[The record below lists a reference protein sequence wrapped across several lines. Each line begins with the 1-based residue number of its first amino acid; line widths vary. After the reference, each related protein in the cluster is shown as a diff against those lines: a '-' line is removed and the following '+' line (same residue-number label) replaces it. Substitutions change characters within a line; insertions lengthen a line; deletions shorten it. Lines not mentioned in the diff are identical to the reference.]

1 MTSEKTHKSTAALFC
16 SGLFIGSA
24 LLAAPTEKGPEMEH
38 ELNPYV
44 VVATRTPVELG
55 KLSISTSF
63 IDAATLEQRQ
73 YFSLPD
79 VLKELPGTTVV
90 QNGHTGALASL
101 FTRGTESNHTA
112 IFLNGRRLPAGT
124 FGQYDLSSLGIEN
137 LSSVEFV
144 RGPSSSLYGSDAIGG
159 VIDLRSREASPNE
172 ESTVLTAE
180 YGSFNSLLGKYET
193 LIGGENFS
201 VSAGVSYFET
211 ENDRPNSDY
220 ERTAGNL
227 YASYAINPKLK
238 FDFQGL
244 YYDSKLGV
252 PGSESSSIYPAEEIN
267 KTESF
272 LLSPGLSFSASEVLS
287 ASLLYS
293 FSRNSFEAS
302 ESPYYNFWGNGNFTF
317 KESVNEVQAM
327 THFMPDDLPFLITAG
342 FNYLELNYDRAPKD
356 NDGSPSTR
364 PFQYSYRN
372 QAAFAQAI
380 CDISDSLRFIGS
392 MRYDR
397 FDRFK
402 NFTTGNAEFSYYFP
416 SSDTRL
422 FLKYGTGMAPAEAN
436 DIARLA
442 GKLEPEESQS
452 WEIGFKQSF
461 NDARLNLGMIY
472 FNSRIK
478 NLVDDDS
485 GYPVTNYEVVDTE
498 QDGVESELTWQIT
511 KTVSSRLAYTYL
523 QAEVSAGTY
532 FYADGPGARLIR
544 RPKHSIA
551 ANLDWEASQSIR
563 LGLGFQAAIDREEPA
578 GTRHED
584 YELFRL
590 YGDWQLNSAFT
601 LYGRV
606 ENLFDQHFTY
616 TRGFSNSGC
625 AAYLGARLKF

>member
-1 MTSEKTHKSTAALFC
+1 MNSEKTHKIAAVLCC

-24 LLAAPTEKGPEMEH
+24 LRAAPTETGPEMEH

-55 KLSISTSF
+55 ELSISTSF

-73 YFSLPD
+73 YFSLSD
-79 VLKELPGTTVV
+79 VLKELPGTAVV
-90 QNGHTGALASL
+90 QNGHKGAIASL
-101 FTRGTESNHTA
+101 FTRGSESNHTA
-112 IFLNGRRLPAGT
+112 ILLNGRRLPAGT
-124 FGQYDLSSLGIEN
+124 VGQYDLSSLGIEN

-159 VIDLRSREASPNE
+159 VIDLRSREASPNQ
-172 ESTVLTAE
+172 ESTTLSAE
-180 YGSFNSLLGKYET
+180 YGSFNSRLGKYET

-252 PGSESSSIYPAEEIN
+252 PGDERYPIGTLYGTYPAEEIN
-267 KTESF
+267 ETQTT
-272 LLSPGLSFSASEVLS
+272 LLSPGLHFQANENFQLS
-287 ASLLYS
+287 TFYS
-293 FSRNSFEAS
+293 RSKNTFEAND
-302 ESPYYNFWGNGNFTF
+302 SPFSSNFTF
-317 KESVNEVQAM
+317 KETVDELSFIANFTPEA
-327 THFMPDDLPFLITAG
+327 LPVLFTGGLS
-342 FNYLELNYDRAPKD
+342 YLQLEYDRQPKNPASSTAPFEYD
-356 NDGSPSTR
+356 YG
-364 PFQYSYRN
+364 N
-372 QAAFAQAI
+372 QAIFGQTI
-380 CDISDSLRFIGS
+380 WDVSESLRFIGS
-392 MRYDR
+392 MRFDR

-416 SSDTRL
+416 GSDTRL
-422 FLKYGTGMAPAEAN
+422 FLKYGTGMAPAAAN
-436 DIARLA
+436 DIARLE

-452 WEIGFKQSF
+452 WEIGFKQNF
-461 NDARLNLGMIY
+461 TEPKLGFGMLY
-472 FNSRIK
+472 FHSRIN
-478 NLVDDDS
+478 NLVDDD
-485 GYPVTNYEVVDTE
+485 GGWPNAQYEVVNTE

-511 KTVSSRLAYTYL
+511 PTVSSRVAYTYL

-532 FYADGPGARLIR
+532 FYSDGPGARLIR

-551 ANLDWEASQSIR
+551 ANLDWEASESIR
-563 LGLGFQAAIDREEPA
+563 LGLGFQAAIDREDPA

-584 YELFRL
+584 YELFRI
-590 YGDWQLNSAFT
+590 YGDWQLSNALT

>member
-1 MTSEKTHKSTAALFC
+1 MASKKTHLSGARLALSVLFLTSAA
-16 SGLFIGSA
+16 
-24 LLAAPTEKGPEMEH
+24 LAAPENSKEEIEH
-38 ELNPYV
+38 ELSPYV
-44 VVATRTPVELG
+44 VVATRTPVEMG
-55 KLSISTSF
+55 ELSISTSF

-73 YFSLPD
+73 YFSLSD
-79 VLKELPGTTVV
+79 VLKELPGTAVV
-90 QNGHTGALASL
+90 QNGHTGAVASL

-172 ESTVLTAE
+172 QSNVLTSE

-252 PGSESSSIYPAEEIN
+252 PGDERYPIGTLYGTYPASEIN
-267 KTESF
+267 ETEAT
-272 LLSPGLSFSASEVLS
+272 LLSPGLHFQANENFQFSTF
-287 ASLLYS
+287 YS
-293 FSRNSFEAS
+293 RSKNTFEANDAPFAS
-302 ESPYYNFWGNGNFTF
+302 NFIF
-317 KESVNEVQAM
+317 KETV
-327 THFMPDDLPFLITAG
+327 D
-342 FNYLELNYDRAPKD
+342 ELNCIANFSPEALPVLFTGGLSYLKLQYDRQP
-356 NDGSPSTR
+356 NDPASATT
-364 PFQYSYRN
+364 PFEYDYHN
-372 QAAFAQAI
+372 QAIFGQAI
-380 CDISDSLRFIGS
+380 WDISDSLRFIGS

-402 NFTTGNAEFSYYFP
+402 NTTTGNAEFSYYFP

-436 DIARLA
+436 DLARLE
-442 GKLEPEESQS
+442 GKLDPEESQS
-452 WEIGFKQSF
+452 WEIGFKQNFSEP
-461 NDARLNLGMIY
+461 RLGFGMIY
-472 FNSRIK
+472 FHSKIN
-478 NLVDDDS
+478 NLVDDDGAWPS
-485 GYPVTNYEVVDTE
+485 ANYEVVDTE
-498 QDGVESELTWQIT
+498 QKGVESELTWQIT
-511 KTVSSRLAYTYL
+511 PTLSSRVAYTYL

-532 FYADGPGARLIR
+532 FSSAGPGVRLIR

-551 ANLDWEASQSIR
+551 ANLDWEPSQSIR
-563 LGLGFQAAIDREEPA
+563 LGMGFQAAIDREEPA

-584 YELFRL
+584 YELFRI
-590 YGDWQLNSAFT
+590 YGDWQLNSALT